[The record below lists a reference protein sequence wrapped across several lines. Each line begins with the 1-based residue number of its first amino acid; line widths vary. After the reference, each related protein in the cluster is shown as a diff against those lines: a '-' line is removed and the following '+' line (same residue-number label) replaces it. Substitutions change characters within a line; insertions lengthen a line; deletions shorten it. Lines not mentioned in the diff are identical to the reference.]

1 MMSSLS
7 KDKNSYLRDTCMLAN
22 ITANSAHNI
31 SAWSSMQE
39 VCLYSSRA
47 RVYRLDKD
55 MSGSEVCCVEFI
67 LKFEHAED
75 PWLGKSSVN

>member
-1 MMSSLS
+1 
-7 KDKNSYLRDTCMLAN
+7 
-22 ITANSAHNI
+22 
-31 SAWSSMQE
+31 MQE